1 MGSRSTDV
9 GAKVKIVLEFIFE
22 ERQEFDFEDPELE
35 LVKIKLGK
43 GTTVS
48 EDDRDSIAE
57 RWGQSDT
64 WHVDI
69 HNDILDVIDSG
80 DTVRYD

>member
-1 MGSRSTDV
+1 MSKP
-9 GAKVKIVLEFIFE
+9 KVKIVLEFIFE
-22 ERQEFDFEDPELE
+22 EDQEFDWEDPTLE

-43 GTTVS
+43 GTTATD
-48 EDDRDSIAE
+48 EDRDDIAE

-80 DTVRYD
+80 NAVRYD